1 MIVKRPEEGSLG
13 SRLNSVQ
20 GREKGRR
27 TQVIGSAAGLLG
39 SLILFWS
46 GDAAAVY
53 ALTTLG
59 ILGAVISFI
68 LLVTYGTRWYQDKQN
83 ADILRSGVDG
93 EKHTL
98 RILAVLPDTYTAVP
112 NAHVRYRGKQSEMD
126 LVVMGPN
133 GIFIVET
140 KNHRGR
146 ITGGEE
152 DQKWIQVKTSRGG
165 NTYQKE
171 FYNPVK
177 QVSTHVHNLAGF
189 LREQENDI
197 WVQGIVYFAN
207 PETHVNFVPEH
218 GGVPVFVASEGG
230 SEELARYIRGYA
242 DSTRRPLSMETI
254 DRMTDRLV
262 RESSRR

>member
-83 ADILRSGVDG
+83 ADILRSAW
-93 EKHTL
+93 T
-98 RILAVLPDTYTAVP
+98 
-112 NAHVRYRGKQSEMD
+112 
-126 LVVMGPN
+126 
-133 GIFIVET
+133 
-140 KNHRGR
+140 GR
-146 ITGGEE
+146 
-152 DQKWIQVKTSRGG
+152 
-165 NTYQKE
+165 NTR
-171 FYNPVK
+171 
-177 QVSTHVHNLAGF
+177 S
-189 LREQENDI
+189 
-197 WVQGIVYFAN
+197 
-207 PETHVNFVPEH
+207 
-218 GGVPVFVASEGG
+218 VFW
-230 SEELARYIRGYA
+230 LFCRTPI
-242 DSTRRPLSMETI
+242 PLSPMHMFATAASRARWTWWSW
-254 DRMTDRLV
+254 DRTVFLLWRQKITAGG
-262 RESSRR
+262 